1 MSHPATLPTY
11 DQGTYMNTA
20 SGPQASRSYG
30 TDGVFRRGDHLR
42 AGRGGYHHDG
52 IYLGNGQ
59 VIHLTSSPGEGKVGA
74 RVRIDPLEAFA
85 SGGPVTI
92 RPYAGGHDPDAIIA
106 RALSQVGE
114 GSYHLLFNNCQHFA
128 RLCATGDHVSEQVD
142 AAAATATTAV
152 TPVAAASVGINLVG
166 SAGLV
171 SGLSGPGIMSG
182 LASYGALIGGGTV
195 AGMMVLGTGPALA
208 SVAIMRRALRE
219 DDDLP
224 KAERA
229 ARTAGR
235 CGSAAGAVAGLL
247 GSVAAVSALGVPG
260 LSAAGISSGLAA
272 IGATFGGGMAAGTMA
287 VVAAPAITAALL
299 GYLMYKL
306 GLWWLESGPLPT
318 TVISPQPSR

>member
-74 RVRIDPLEAFA
+74 RVRIVPLEAFA

-128 RLCATGDHVSEQVD
+128 RLCAPGDHDSEQVD
-142 AAAATATTAV
+142 AAAATATT
-152 TPVAAASVGINLVG
+152 
-166 SAGLV
+166 
-171 SGLSGPGIMSG
+171 
-182 LASYGALIGGGTV
+182 
-195 AGMMVLGTGPALA
+195 
-208 SVAIMRRALRE
+208 
-219 DDDLP
+219 
-224 KAERA
+224 
-229 ARTAGR
+229 
-235 CGSAAGAVAGLL
+235 
-247 GSVAAVSALGVPG
+247 
-260 LSAAGISSGLAA
+260 
-272 IGATFGGGMAAGTMA
+272 
-287 VVAAPAITAALL
+287 
-299 GYLMYKL
+299 
-306 GLWWLESGPLPT
+306 
-318 TVISPQPSR
+318 